1 MSENTSPPT
10 QFVTRGKTHSLPQY
24 LPDATLGVVRYL
36 TTEDLTNLGIRGAVV
51 NTYHLKSSPGAE
63 VLKTF
68 GGVKK
73 FMQWPGLVVS
83 DSGGF
88 QLFSLIQKNPL
99 LGRIIDEGV
108 VQYSDQ
114 KRQHKTLFT
123 PEDSIK
129 MQFQIGSDIMICLDD
144 FTPPT
149 ADATRLAESVRRTT
163 DWARRS
169 KAEFERQLELHG
181 FSGLNDPNRPLLLA
195 PIQGHDNVAART
207 QSAQELLEIGFDAY
221 GLGGWPFT
229 TDGSFDYD
237 FCKLNAELTPEPF
250 LRFALGIG
258 TPQNIVRLYDMG
270 YRLFDCVL
278 PTRDARH
285 HRLYVWNE
293 ALETLPKSSAEL
305 QKLEKNGTPWV
316 QSLYINRGVF
326 ANDPLP
332 LDPHCDCPTCAT
344 YSRAYVHHLFK
355 VKEGLALKLATQH
368 NLRFYARL
376 MELLATTG

>member
-1 MSENTSPPT
+1 MRDTATPPT
-10 QFVTRGKTHSLPQY
+10 QFTARGTTHTLPQY

-36 TTEDLTNLGIRGAVV
+36 TAKDVSDLGIRGAVV
-51 NTYHLKSSPGAE
+51 NTYHLKTSPGPA
-63 VLKTF
+63 VLETF
-68 GGVKK
+68 GGIKK

-99 LGRIIDEGV
+99 LGRITDAGV
-108 VQYSDQ
+108 VQYSDK

-123 PEDSIK
+123 PEDSIS

-149 ADATRLAESVRRTT
+149 ANADRLAESVRRTT
-163 DWARRS
+163 EWARRS
-169 KAEFERQLELHG
+169 KAEFLRQLELHG
-181 FSGLNDPNRPLLLA
+181 FSGLDDPQRPLLLA
-195 PIQGHDNVAART
+195 PIQGHDNIAART

-221 GLGGWPFT
+221 GLGGWPFKA
-229 TDGSFDYD
+229 DGSFDYD
-237 FCKLNAELTPEPF
+237 FCKLNAELTPEPY

-258 TPQNIVRLYDMG
+258 TPQNIVRLYGMG

-285 HRLYVWNE
+285 HRLYIWNE
-293 ALETLPKSSAEL
+293 TLKTLPTTSAAL
-305 QKLEKNGTPWV
+305 QKLEQDNSPWV

-326 ANDPLP
+326 AHDSQP

-344 YSRAYVHHLFK
+344 YSRAYLHHLFK

-376 MELLATTG
+376 MELLGTME